1 MSGRYIVLNGITY
14 DLEQLRV
21 ARLRKSF
28 FKQVLFYLQS
38 FGSENYTHDQAY
50 THGMFRSPQP
60 TNLDLHATEQT
71 LLDYKESLNITGTS
85 EAEVISDFEFVMP
98 EARERETIIQGPCEI
113 GLQLRIRGDGTYTT
127 YLTKVRINL
136 FKRTSA
142 GVDTAIITD
151 AEFDLDTEVSHS
163 ADSWDDMIGIKL
175 HSAITETV
183 LLAADRLVLR
193 VDVFGYV
200 SNASA
205 TDNKIR
211 LYFSRGSAESY
222 MYLPIDEGF

>member
-1 MSGRYIVLNGITY
+1 
-14 DLEQLRV
+14 
-21 ARLRKSF
+21 
-28 FKQVLFYLQS
+28 
-38 FGSENYTHDQAY
+38 
-50 THGMFRSPQP
+50 MFRSPQP

-127 YLTKVRINL
+127 YLTKARVNL

-142 GVDTAIITD
+142 GVDTAIITN

-175 HSAITETV
+175 HSAIAETV

-193 VDVFGYV
+193 VEVFGYV